1 MARST
6 TVTLTSGVWTEITDG
21 TTTTAVTFQSQAGAP
36 IHIMGTNGGTAPTTT
51 AGAFIYK
58 FAEGE
63 KNATIADIFL
73 GVSGA
78 DRLWGYGEGGG
89 LKVAIQHA

>member
-6 TVTLTSGVWTEITDG
+6 TVTLIDSTWTEITDG
-21 TTTTAVTFQSQAGAP
+21 TTTTAVTFQSQTGAP
-36 IHIMGTNGGTAPTTT
+36 IYIMGTNGGTAPTTLD
-51 AGAFIYK
+51 GAFIYQ

-63 KNATIADIFL
+63 KNTTIADVFL

-78 DRLWGYGEGGG
+78 DRLWGYGVGGG
-89 LKVAIQHA
+89 LKVSIQHA